1 MKIVRFQYEHSISY
15 GVLQND
21 LIEVYTGAPF
31 PQPGR
36 QDNIFEPAGRQVSL
50 KDVQLISPCPAS
62 KVVCLGLNYRPH
74 ADELNI
80 KLPGLPLLFL
90 KPSTAI
96 IGPGGNIVLPP
107 LPERI
112 DYEGELGIVI
122 GKTAKNISEQDYAGC
137 ILGYTCF
144 NDVTDRVAQVKDG
157 QWTRAKGYDTFA
169 PIGPC
174 IETAVSPFNLKLETH
189 VNGERKQSGNTC
201 DLIFGIPRLINFI
214 SSIMTLLPGDV
225 IATGTPDGIG
235 PLKAGD
241 VVEITIEGIGSLKN
255 PVLAFNT
262 KSLFG

>member
-1 MKIVRFQYEHSISY
+1 MKIVRVQYEHSISY

-36 QDNIFEPAGRQVSL
+36 QDNIFESAGRQVSL
-50 KDVQLISPCPAS
+50 KDARLISPCPAS

-144 NDVTDRVAQVKDG
+144 NDVTDRVAQIKDG

-174 IETAVSPFNLKLETH
+174 IATVISPFNLKLETLL
-189 VNGERKQSGNTC
+189 NGEIKQSGNTS
-201 DLIFGIPRLINFI
+201 DLIFGIPKLISFI
-214 SSIMTLLPGDV
+214 SGIMTLLPGDV

-235 PLKAGD
+235 ALKAGD
-241 VVEITIEGIGSLKN
+241 IVEIVIEGIGTLR
-255 PVLAFNT
+255 NT
-262 KSLFG
+262 VVPG